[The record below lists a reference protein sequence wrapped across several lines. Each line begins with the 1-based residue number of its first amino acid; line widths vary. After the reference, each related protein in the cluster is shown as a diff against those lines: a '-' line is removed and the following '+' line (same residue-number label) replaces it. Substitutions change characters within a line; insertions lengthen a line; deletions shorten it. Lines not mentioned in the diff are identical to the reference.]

1 MTNDEWRVTGKNV
14 TRHTPLVTYI
24 FIFGL
29 GYGCAMKNMYDL
41 IVIGGGPAGM
51 MAAGRA
57 AERGKKVILLEK
69 KDRLGKKLLMCATGR
84 CNVTNTAP
92 MHLFIKAYGK
102 GGNFLRMAL
111 EMFDNDKLRSFLLSH
126 DVETVVENKG
136 RVFPKSQKADSI
148 LAALETYMRDFQVEI
163 QTNTHVLRLKSEN
176 NHVRGAET
184 NHGNIFGHNVLIAT
198 GGLSYPATG
207 STGDGYKLAASVG
220 HSICPTYPAIIA
232 FESEETWVKSLQG
245 TPIKNVNI
253 SAYQLNKKIAEH
265 FGEAL
270 FTHFGISGPAILDM
284 SKRLVECLPNGFIQI
299 HIDFKPNCSTEE
311 LDRILLNQIKRQG
324 GKVVKSCLTVFV
336 PEKLAPVLLSLCNI
350 EPHKKASQI
359 TTPERRK
366 ILKQLKGLRLT
377 LLRHRPVEE
386 AIVTAGG
393 VNLDEVDA
401 KTMESKLLKGLYF
414 AGETL
419 DIDGPTG
426 GFNLQAAFSTGYLAG
441 NSVD

>member
-1 MTNDEWRVTGKNV
+1 MTDN
-14 TRHTPLVTYI
+14 
-24 FIFGL
+24 
-29 GYGCAMKNMYDL
+29 YDF

-69 KDRLGKKLLMCATGR
+69 NDRLGKKLLMCATGR

-92 MHLFIKAYGK
+92 LQVFIEAYGK
-102 GGNFLRMAL
+102 GGNFLRTAL
-111 EMFDNDKLRSFLLSH
+111 ETFDNEKLRSFLLSH
-126 DVETVVENKG
+126 GVETVVENKG

-148 LAALETYMRDFQVEI
+148 LAALETYMRDFHVTI
-163 QTNTHVLRLKSEN
+163 QSNSHVLRLKSEN
-176 NHVRGAET
+176 NHVRGVET
-184 NHGNIFGHNVLIAT
+184 NHGSIFGQNILIAT

-232 FESEETWVKSLQG
+232 FETEETWVKSLQG

-253 SAYQLNKKIAEH
+253 SAYQRNKKIVEH

-270 FTHFGISGPAILDM
+270 FTHYGISGPAILDM
-284 SKRLVECLPNGFIQI
+284 SKRIVECLPNGFIQI
-299 HIDFKPNCSTEE
+299 HIDFKPNRSTEE
-311 LDRILLNQIKRQG
+311 LDSILLNQIKRQG
-324 GKVVKSCLTVFV
+324 GKAVKSCLTIFV

-377 LLRHRPVEE
+377 LLRHRPIEE

>member
-1 MTNDEWRVTGKNV
+1 MTDN
-14 TRHTPLVTYI
+14 
-24 FIFGL
+24 
-29 GYGCAMKNMYDL
+29 YDL
-41 IVIGGGPAGM
+41 IVIGGGPGGM
-51 MAAGRA
+51 IAAGRA

-69 KDRLGKKLLMCATGR
+69 NDRLGKKLLMCATGR

-92 MHLFIKAYGK
+92 LQVFIEAYGN
-102 GGNFLRMAL
+102 GGPFLRTAL
-111 EMFDNDKLRSFLLSH
+111 ETFDNFKLRSFLLSH
-126 DVETVVENKG
+126 DVETIVEHKG
-136 RVFPKSQKADSI
+136 RVFPSSQKADSV
-148 LAALETYMRDFQVEI
+148 LKVLETYMRDGHVEI
-163 QTNTHVLRLKSEN
+163 QTNTHVLQLKSEN
-176 NHVRGAET
+176 NHVLGVET
-184 NHGNIFGHNVLIAT
+184 NHGNIFGKNVLIAT

-207 STGDGYKLAASVG
+207 CTGDGYKLASSAG
-220 HSICPTYPAIIA
+220 HSIRPTYPAIIA
-232 FESEETWVKSLQG
+232 FETEETWVKSLQG

-253 SAYQLNKKIAEH
+253 SAYQKNKKIAEH

-270 FTHFGISGPAILDM
+270 FTHYGISGPAILDI

-324 GKVVKSCLTVFV
+324 GKAVKSCLTVFV
-336 PEKLAPVLLSLCNI
+336 PEKLAPVLLGLCNI

-366 ILKQLKGLRLT
+366 ILKQLKGLHLT